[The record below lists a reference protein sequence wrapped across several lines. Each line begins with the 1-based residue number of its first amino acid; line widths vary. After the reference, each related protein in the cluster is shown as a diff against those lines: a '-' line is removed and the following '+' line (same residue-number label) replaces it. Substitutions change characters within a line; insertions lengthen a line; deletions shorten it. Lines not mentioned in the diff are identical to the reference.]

1 MTIYIAHLYYDLMN
15 LYGEIGNIKALKY
28 SLENSGIKVVIDNLT
43 IKDNIDFNRYD
54 IIYIGSG
61 TENNQLLVLNDLLR
75 YKEEIKEYI
84 ENNKFILATGNSID
98 LFGKSINKNNALNIF
113 EYTSKT
119 IDKRIVGDVII
130 PYKNIK
136 NKIIGFQNRESFI
149 ENNKYPLFSEELGV
163 NYKNFYGT
171 YIIGPLLV
179 RNPEFNKYLTNKII
193 KNKNK
198 KFKPKKLDLKLETQ
212 AYNKYLETY
221 YGE

>member
-179 RNPEFNKYLTNKII
+179 RNPEFNKYLINKII

-198 KFKPKKLDLKLETQ
+198 KFKPKKLDLKLETE